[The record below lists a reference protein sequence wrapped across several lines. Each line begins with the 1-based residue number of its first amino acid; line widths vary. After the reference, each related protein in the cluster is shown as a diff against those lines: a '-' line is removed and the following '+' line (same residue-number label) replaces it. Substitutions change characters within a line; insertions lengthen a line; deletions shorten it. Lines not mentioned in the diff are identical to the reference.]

1 MLHNLISEI
10 AVRKIKKKDIAKA
23 LDIDEKTLRL
33 KLDGARQ
40 FKANEMLKIK
50 DTFFP
55 ELTLDYLFEIDNKES
70 A

>member
-1 MLHNLISEI
+1 MLHNLIFEI
-10 AVRKIKKKDIAKA
+10 SVHKIKKKEIAAA
-23 LDIDEKTLRL
+23 LDIDEKTLRA
-33 KLDGARQ
+33 KLNGTTQ

-55 ELTLDYLFEIDNKES
+55 DLTLDYLFEIEES

>member
-1 MLHNLISEI
+1 MLPNLMSEI
-10 AVRKIKKKDIAKA
+10 AIQKIKRKDIAAA

-33 KLDGARQ
+33 KLDGTTQ

-55 ELTLDYLFEIDNKES
+55 DLTLDYLFATNKS

>member
-1 MLHNLISEI
+1 MLHNLIFEI
-10 AVRKIKKKDIAKA
+10 AIHKIKKKEIAAA
-23 LDIDEKTLRL
+23 LDIDEKTLRA
-33 KLDGARQ
+33 KLDGTTQ

-55 ELTLDYLFEIDNKES
+55 DKTLDYLFEIKES